1 MCAPRTSIF
10 HFHLLTS
17 PLSFPSYQVKELEL
31 EGHLEPSTKSLPCV
45 NLPSSTINI
54 SRNKTFYNSSRDVV
68 KSFQCSWGWAVL
80 LPDGHCISYFLLLVY
95 SLPTLSHSI
104 QVCHSSPFSSFCIQ
118 YFSIQVN
125 LCCFPCISTAGF
137 PNVSELLLFI
147 CFSSQHP

>member
-1 MCAPRTSIF
+1 MCAPRTCIF

-17 PLSFPSYQVKELEL
+17 PLSLPSYQVKELEL
-31 EGHLEPSTKSLPCV
+31 EGHLELSTKSLPCV
-45 NLPSSTINI
+45 DLPSSTINI

-80 LPDGHCISYFLLLVY
+80 LPDGHCISFYWSIPCPLYLTPSRSATLL
-95 SLPTLSHSI
+95 HS
-104 QVCHSSPFSSFCIQ
+104 PLFCIQ

-137 PNVSELLLFI
+137 PNASELLLFI